1 MYLAIDIGNT
11 LQKAAV
17 FSSAGE
23 MLTLVSEQKLQGTI
37 VSQLLDDFNITHS
50 ILSSVGAERS
60 DIQQLLSGRTNS
72 LRFTH
77 TTPIP
82 IQIDYQTPQTL
93 GLDRIASAVAAH
105 SFFPHENTLSIQAG
119 TCLVTD
125 FVTADGHYLGGSISP
140 GLDMRLAALHHFT
153 QRLPQVKRQM
163 VNHLTGRTTE
173 ESILNGVT
181 YGIVDEINGI
191 IERYQQQYETL
202 KVVLTGGNKDDLQF
216 SIKYPIFAAS
226 NIVLYGLCK
235 ILTFNAE
242 GKI

>member
-11 LQKAAV
+11 RQKAAV
-17 FSSAGE
+17 FSSEGE
-23 MLTLVSEQKLQGTI
+23 QLAVVSEQLLSTATI
-37 VSQLLDDFNITHS
+37 TQLIEKYEVAHS
-50 ILSSVGAERS
+50 ILSSVGAERA
-60 DIQQLLSGRTNS
+60 DIRQLLAERT
-72 LRFTH
+72 LLTDFTH
-77 TTPIP
+77 TTPLP

-105 SFFPHENTLSIQAG
+105 FFFPHENVLTIQAG

-153 QRLPQVKRQM
+153 QRLPQVERQPASK
-163 VNHLTGRTTE
+163 LTGTTTE

-191 IERYQQQYETL
+191 IERYQQQYETI
-202 KVVLTGGNKDDLQF
+202 KVVFTGGNKDDLQN
-216 SIKYPIFAAS
+216 SIKFPIFAAS
-226 NIVLYGLCK
+226 NIVLYGLYK
-235 ILTFNAE
+235 ILIFNAK

>member
-11 LQKAAV
+11 RQKAAV
-17 FSSAGE
+17 FSSEGE
-23 MLTLVSEQKLQGTI
+23 QLAVVSEQLLPTATI
-37 VSQLLDDFNITHS
+37 SQLIEQYKVTHS
-50 ILSSVGAERS
+50 ILSSVGVERTDIRQLLAERT
-60 DIQQLLSGRTNS
+60 LLTD
-72 LRFTH
+72 FTH
-77 TTPIP
+77 STPLPTI
-82 IQIDYQTPQTL
+82 IDYQTPQTL

-105 SFFPHENTLSIQAG
+105 SFFPHENVLAIQAG

-153 QRLPQVKRQM
+153 QRLPKVERQP
-163 VNHLTGRTTE
+163 VSKLTGTTTE

-191 IERYQQQYETL
+191 IERYQQQYETI
-202 KVVLTGGNKDDLQF
+202 KVVFTGGNKDDLQN
-216 SIKYPIFAAS
+216 SIKFPIFAAS
-226 NIVLYGLCK
+226 NIVLYGLYK
-235 ILTFNAE
+235 ILIFNAK

>member
-11 LQKAAV
+11 RQKAAV
-17 FSSAGE
+17 FSSEGE
-23 MLTLVSEQKLQGTI
+23 QLAVVSEQLLPTETI
-37 VSQLLDDFNITHS
+37 TQLIEEYKVTHS
-50 ILSSVGAERS
+50 ILSSVGAERT
-60 DIQQLLSGRTNS
+60 DIRHLLAERT
-72 LRFTH
+72 LLTDFTH
-77 TTPIP
+77 ATPLP

-105 SFFPHENTLSIQAG
+105 FFFPHENVLTIQAG

-153 QRLPQVKRQM
+153 QRLPQVERKP
-163 VNHLTGRTTE
+163 VGKLTGTTTE

-191 IERYQQQYETL
+191 IERYQQQYETI
-202 KVVLTGGNKDDLQF
+202 KVVFTGGNKDDLQN
-216 SIKYPIFAAS
+216 SIKFPIFAAS
-226 NIVLYGLCK
+226 NIVLYGLYK
-235 ILTFNAE
+235 ILIFNAK